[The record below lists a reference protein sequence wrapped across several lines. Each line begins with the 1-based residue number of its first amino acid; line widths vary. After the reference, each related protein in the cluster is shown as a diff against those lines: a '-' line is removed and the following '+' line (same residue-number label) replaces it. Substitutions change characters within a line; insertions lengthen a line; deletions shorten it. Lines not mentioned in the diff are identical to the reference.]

1 MLGRVKL
8 ASSKKQGKRPVR
20 TCRLFSGRPASCMRR
35 CRGSKLNSV
44 SFTSNTTARGLA
56 GIVVTYTLDVWGVG
70 GCASLLAFW
79 LEMLCGGWARL
90 LGVVRRYS
98 SLHSRT
104 GPAQHNNNNHKMQR
118 AFLPGLGLL
127 AHRHT

>member
-56 GIVVTYTLDVWGVG
+56 GIVVIYTLDEWEVG

-79 LEMLCGGWARL
+79 LEMLCSRWARCTANRQCKSVMIQAQL
-90 LGVVRRYS
+90 HGPCGVVKA
-98 SLHSRT
+98 
-104 GPAQHNNNNHKMQR
+104 AQ
-118 AFLPGLGLL
+118 
-127 AHRHT
+127 